1 MYSLRVI
8 IVMFEDVLFK
18 GHHSVVLRVIIVIFE
33 DMLCKGL
40 HRGRRDG
47 GC

>member
-1 MYSLRVI
+1 MVI
-8 IVMFEDVLFK
+8 IVIFEDVLFK
-18 GHHSVVLRVIIVIFE
+18 GHCSVVLRVIIVIFE
-33 DMLCKGL
+33 DMLFKGL